1 MNNVLY
7 QMLLEL
13 EFKFDMELGGYF
25 DLSEVERR
33 QLNNSLI
40 KYFLPYLTT
49 HNNSKETLMLALE
62 TIIIQSEQYEEYEK
76 AAVFSR
82 LLQEI
87 RAFTF

>member
-13 EFKFDMELGGYF
+13 EFKFDIELGGYF
-25 DLSEVERR
+25 DLSEQERK

-40 KYFLPYLTT
+40 KYFLPYLIS
-49 HNNSKETLMLALE
+49 HNNSKEILMVALE
-62 TIIIQSEQYEEYEK
+62 TIIIESEEYEEYEK

-87 RAFTF
+87 RDFTF